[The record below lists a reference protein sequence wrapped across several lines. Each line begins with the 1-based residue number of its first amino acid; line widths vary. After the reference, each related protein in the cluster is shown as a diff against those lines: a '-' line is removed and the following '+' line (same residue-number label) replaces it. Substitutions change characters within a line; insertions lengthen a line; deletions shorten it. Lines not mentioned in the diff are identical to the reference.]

1 MDILWIILAVILS
14 FGIVMP
20 ITGMCVWLFV
30 GMANLLFNWLDN
42 PKWDKE
48 RIIYFIPEGW
58 NFLIISYGLGA
69 GFFLL
74 YYLVLNIPD

>member
-14 FGIVMP
+14 VGIAMP
-20 ITGMCVWLFV
+20 IVGMCVFV
-30 GMANLLFNWLDN
+30 LLGIANLLFNWLND

-48 RIIYFIPEGW
+48 RIIHFIPEDW
-58 NFLIISYGLGA
+58 NFLIISYGVGA
-69 GFFLL
+69 GFLLL